1 MNTVTRDRLLKIQQW
16 RETYGPG
23 SNVVLPAEE
32 AEELARIALSSLE
45 TEPVSFDALRDAVAE
60 VSGGAAMEWSDIY
73 KGHQAVPFINFNSLA
88 RIVDKFRAA
97 PPAPEDYFSSL
108 VSAARLRA
116 DKAMRKFPQPNYVL
130 NKVAEESGE
139 VIKEVIHYTEG
150 RGDWNKVEYE
160 LVDNLAMLIRLVT
173 EGDQVI
179 GFTPPDV
186 CRGAMLQG
194 SQPVS
199 NRDELPPDEIECDI
213 CGHVSTDPEGRHYCC
228 EDNSND

>member
-1 MNTVTRDRLLKIQQW
+1 MNTITREFTKEQLIEW
-16 RETYGPG
+16 ARERKSQAEDFPG
-23 SNVVLPAEE
+23 VENAEKDLFL
-32 AEELARIALSSLE
+32 AEIALASLTAKPIGAFHIANQQVDGTTDYIKDGE
-45 TEPVSFDALRDAVAE
+45 WPIDNGVIEVYDAL
-60 VSGGAAMEWSDIY
+60 
-73 KGHQAVPFINFNSLA
+73 
-88 RIVDKFRAA
+88 
-97 PPAPEDYFSSL
+97 PAPEDYFSSL

-160 LVDNLAMLIRLVT
+160 LIDNLAMLIRLVT

-186 CRGAMLQG
+186 CRGAKG

>member
-1 MNTVTRDRLLKIQQW
+1 MNTITREFTKEQLIEWARERKSQAEDFQGVENAEKDLVLAEIALASLTAKPIGAFHIANQQVDGTTDYIKDGEW
-16 RETYGPG
+16 PIDNGVIEVYDA
-23 SNVVLPAEE
+23 LPA
-32 AEELARIALSSLE
+32 
-45 TEPVSFDALRDAVAE
+45 P
-60 VSGGAAMEWSDIY
+60 
-73 KGHQAVPFINFNSLA
+73 Q
-88 RIVDKFRAA
+88 
-97 PPAPEDYFSSL
+97 DYFSSL

-213 CGHVSTDPEGRHYCC
+213 CGHVSTDPEGRHHCC

>member
-1 MNTVTRDRLLKIQQW
+1 MNTITREFTKEQLIEWARERKSQAEDFPGVENAEKDLVLAEIALASLTAKPIGAFHIANQQVDGTTDYIKDGEW
-16 RETYGPG
+16 PIDNGVIEVYDA
-23 SNVVLPAEE
+23 LPA
-32 AEELARIALSSLE
+32 
-45 TEPVSFDALRDAVAE
+45 P
-60 VSGGAAMEWSDIY
+60 
-73 KGHQAVPFINFNSLA
+73 Q
-88 RIVDKFRAA
+88 
-97 PPAPEDYFSSL
+97 DYFSSL

-160 LVDNLAMLIRLVT
+160 LIDNLAMLIRLVT

>member
-1 MNTVTRDRLLKIQQW
+1 MNTITREFTKEQLIEWARERKSQAEDFPGVENAEKDLVLAEIALASLTAKPIGAFHIANQQVDGTTDYIKDGEW
-16 RETYGPG
+16 PIDNGVIEVYDA
-23 SNVVLPAEE
+23 LPA
-32 AEELARIALSSLE
+32 
-45 TEPVSFDALRDAVAE
+45 P
-60 VSGGAAMEWSDIY
+60 
-73 KGHQAVPFINFNSLA
+73 Q
-88 RIVDKFRAA
+88 
-97 PPAPEDYFSSL
+97 DYFSSL

-160 LVDNLAMLIRLVT
+160 LIDNLAMLIRLVT

-213 CGHVSTDPEGRHYCC
+213 CGHVSTDPEGRHHCC

>member
-1 MNTVTRDRLLKIQQW
+1 MTTIINNKLTDETLSAWKAEAKISMSETAKDAPEYSHHAAIFELVT
-16 RETYGPG
+16 
-23 SNVVLPAEE
+23 
-32 AEELARIALSSLE
+32 ELQERRKV
-45 TEPVSFDALRDAVAE
+45 T
-60 VSGGAAMEWSDIY
+60 
-73 KGHQAVPFINFNSLA
+73 
-88 RIVDKFRAA
+88 A

-160 LVDNLAMLIRLVT
+160 LIDNLAMLIRLVT

-186 CRGAMLQG
+186 CRDAKG

-199 NRDELPPDEIECDI
+199 IRDELPESEIECDI
-213 CGHVSTDPEGRHYCC
+213 CGFKSTDPDGAHYCC